1 MLLPI
6 WAPAS
11 DPPPALGS
19 SPVCPSSCAP
29 TFQPGAAVGL
39 ELVDVPA
46 AIFLL
51 AKEARRR
58 ARGTT
63 RQTQPPGR
71 SAQPG
76 AAQCS
81 FQRDPSWAAPR
92 CCVPQ
97 TPRLA
102 AAQAHKI
109 VGNKIA
115 FPAPN
120 G

>member
-1 MLLPI
+1 MSLQRYFYWL
-6 WAPAS
+6 
-11 DPPPALGS
+11 
-19 SPVCPSSCAP
+19 
-29 TFQPGAAVGL
+29 
-39 ELVDVPA
+39 
-46 AIFLL
+46 
-51 AKEARRR
+51 RRR
-58 ARGTT
+58 GDEPEEQPARPS
-63 RQTQPPGR
+63 RPVVPR
-71 SAQPG
+71 SRAR
-76 AAQCS
+76 AQCS

-109 VGNKIA
+109 VGNKIV